1 MKTVLLLIPGMFNT
15 ADVWKPVADLL
26 QPDVDVRIANV
37 LTQSSIVNMAADAW
51 RLVADLPE
59 GTPRVVCGF
68 SMGGY
73 VLIELLSTHQAQ
85 VDGVAF
91 VDTSAGV
98 ESAESTLVREKTISA
113 VERNFAKAV
122 DGTIQFS
129 LHPDNYTNTAL
140 VDGMRTMMTSVGPEA
155 VVRQLRAIIGRK
167 DHSAMLA
174 TLRLPTLVACG
185 REDKVTPP
193 ALSQELA
200 NLVPGARLE
209 WIEQAG
215 HQTPLEQPARLAQ
228 LLRALVQSAST
239 KR

>member
-1 MKTVLLLIPGMFNT
+1 MKPVLLLIPGMFNT
-15 ADVWKPVADLL
+15 AVVWKPVADLL
-26 QPDVDVRIANV
+26 QPDVDVRIADV
-37 LTQSSIVNMAADAW
+37 LTQSSMADMAADAW
-51 RLVADLPE
+51 QLVADLPE

-91 VDTSAGV
+91 IDTSAGV
-98 ESAESTLVREKTISA
+98 ESAESTLVREKTIA
-113 VERNFAKAV
+113 ALERDFAKAV

-129 LHPDNYTNTAL
+129 LHPDSHSNTSL
-140 VDGMRTMMTSVGPEA
+140 VDVMRAMMTSVGAPA
-155 VVRQLRAIIGRK
+155 VIRQLRAIIGRK
-167 DHSAMLA
+167 DHRAMLG
-174 TLRLPTLVACG
+174 TLALPTLVACG

-193 ALSQELA
+193 ALSQDLA
-200 NLVPGARLE
+200 KLVPGARLE

-228 LLRALVQSAST
+228 LLRALVQTATT
-239 KR
+239 KN